1 MKYLDEFRDQKLA
14 AGLLQKIKALA
25 ISRINLM
32 EICGTHTVTILRSGI
47 KQLLEDKMNLISG
60 PGCPVCVT
68 STHDLDKAIAIVRQ
82 DNLIL
87 TTFGDM
93 IRVPGS
99 SSSLEKERA
108 QGSDIRVVYSAFDAV
123 KLAVQVPDKIV
134 VFLAIGFETTAPT
147 IASSVKEAARLG
159 LKNFFIISLH
169 KVVPPA
175 MKALLDMGEVNLHGF
190 ICPGHVSAVIGSRPY
205 EFVAKD
211 YEIPCVI
218 TGFEPLDVLQA
229 IYMLI
234 KQRADKKSQVEIQY
248 TRGVPEP
255 GNPTALKL
263 MDEVFKPCDAN
274 WRGIGVIPGSGLKL
288 RGAYQAFDIEQKLKI
303 NVPEKGDPKGCSC
316 GDILRGVK
324 TPKQCPLFGKRCT
337 PEDPVGPCMVSSEG
351 TCAAY
356 YKYYRI

>member
-1 MKYLDEFRDQKLA
+1 MRYLDEFRNQKSA
-14 AGLLQKIKALA
+14 QNLLRRIK
-25 ISRINLM
+25 SVSSGKINLM
-32 EICGTHTVTILRSGI
+32 EVCGTHTVTILRSGI

-68 STHDLDKAIAIVRQ
+68 STYDLDKAIAIARQ
-82 DNLIL
+82 DNVIL

-93 IRVPGS
+93 TRVPGGD
-99 SSSLEKERA
+99 SSLEKERA

-123 KLAVQVPDKIV
+123 KLAVQAPDKIV

-190 ICPGHVSAVIGSRPY
+190 ICPGHVSAIIGSRPY
-205 EFVAKD
+205 EFVTKD
-211 YEIPCVI
+211 YGIPCVI

-234 KQRADKKSQVEIQY
+234 RQRADKKSLVEIQY
-248 TRGVPEP
+248 TRGVPKP
-255 GNPTALKL
+255 GNPVALKL
-263 MDEVFKPCDAN
+263 MDEVFEPCDAN

-288 RGAYQAFDIEQKLKI
+288 RERYQAFNIEQKLKI
-303 NVPEKGDPKGCSC
+303 NVPERGEPKGCSC

-324 TPKQCPLFGKRCT
+324 TPKQCVLFGKRCT

-356 YKYYRI
+356 YKYYR